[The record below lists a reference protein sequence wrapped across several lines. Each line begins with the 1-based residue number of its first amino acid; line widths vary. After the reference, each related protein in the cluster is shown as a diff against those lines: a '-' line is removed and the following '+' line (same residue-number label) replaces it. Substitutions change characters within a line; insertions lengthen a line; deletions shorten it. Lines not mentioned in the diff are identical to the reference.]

1 MLERW
6 LAGAVL
12 WAGMA
17 LGAAAAAGK
26 DVVLV
31 TQVRG
36 AASVAHP
43 GDRRQ
48 LGLLDGLKIGDSIEL
63 AAGAELAL
71 FGPDRQR
78 QFILTGPGKFIVQ
91 DDGVKRQEGAGSVRA
106 ASQDPAFG
114 RVLRRPDQVVA
125 GAVVRGAGDADETER
140 IVPSRPV
147 IAWRAQ
153 AHVGAWRVR
162 LLDEAEATLFEGTS
176 SGTEL
181 ALPAGVGLQ
190 PDRGYRRE
198 LRWQRRDGSVQ
209 VDVAPLRTLGA
220 DDDAAVA
227 RLAPPPDAP
236 AESRVLFALYL
247 RSLGVRALARQVAPE
262 INELELPR

>member
-12 WAGMA
+12 WAGVA
-17 LGAAAAAGK
+17 LGAAAADK
-26 DVVLV
+26 DVMLV

-36 AASVAHP
+36 AASVAYP
-43 GDRRQ
+43 GDRRP
-48 LGLLDGLKIGDSIEL
+48 LGLLDGLKPGDTVEL

-78 QFILTGPGKFIVQ
+78 QFILAGPGKFIVQ
-91 DDGVKRQEGAGSVRA
+91 DDDVKRQAGAGSVRA
-106 ASQDPAFG
+106 ASQDPAFA

-125 GAVVRGAGDADETER
+125 GAVVRGAGDADAAER
-140 IVPSRPV
+140 IAPSRPV
-147 IAWRAQ
+147 LAWRAQ

-162 LLDEAEATLFEGTS
+162 LLDDAGATLFDRTS
-176 SGTEL
+176 TATEL
-181 ALPAGVGLQ
+181 ALPADVRLQ
-190 PDRGYRRE
+190 PDRGYWRE

-220 DDDAAVA
+220 EDDADVA

-247 RSLGVRALARQVAPE
+247 RSLGVRALARQLAPD
-262 INELELPR
+262 INELEFPR